1 MGWFNNDSAA
11 GDGTRKN
18 GNLFFML
25 IALIIMFFREPRLWL
40 KEKVYRGW
48 TGGFRAFL
56 GLIFAFGASYVTGN
70 YLGWQQEWPT
80 LGWLASAVGAWFG
93 TYCYAWPAL
102 YHFVIRKVFD
112 LVEWLTKQ
120 FREFCKKYAE
130 KVFKGFVLGI
140 GRVLPFSRRAWNVLL
155 DEKRHSWV
163 SNLLGALSYV
173 GTFAGSVYLGW
184 ETYSCVSAF
193 GFWGLALVPFI
204 AGVAAG
210 VLVFGL
216 VFAAMFE
223 LLSYGNMAFLGTA
236 LTGAL
241 TYIYA
246 EEIMGYGAQAG
257 LTGNWIYASLAVF
270 FVVFLEYVFP
280 YAYWTLSGDL
290 VKKVID
296 KIGKLCDA
304 AYGDKNEGYVK
315 FFGHT
320 ANILATA
327 GIGYGAYYV
336 CGLIGLTAW
345 SAMGFASAGIVVSG
359 LITAAVVA
367 VAYLGVY
374 DCLFDH
380 RSGFGWCAAIAS
392 VYAGYQAFDAYTT
405 AELNGGFWVGAPV
418 GALVALIVG
427 TVIIPALYMGLRW
440 VLLLVRADLAGEPLN
455 KLYNKVEAGF
465 KKLAKHLE
473 KVYEVSYKDRTGYQ
487 EWFLHASNVAVAVG
501 LWFLSMS
508 FCAWAGFGA
517 VCTFGLTI
525 PLVALSYILV
535 GKFLF
540 KSTVGTE
547 FIGVLT
553 GLVLAVQ
560 VGTLLH
566 AELPS
571 TWLTVFVGFFTWV
584 MVVFL
589 FFPVAYIIVR
599 FPARYLLA
607 SWTLKPLAWVHGKA
621 WAGFKVVADGVRAAY
636 LVLKAKLAP
645 VIARIKETYA
655 KIVAAYE
662 RLKGGKKKS

>member
-1 MGWFNNDSAA
+1 MGWFNKDSAA
-11 GDGTRKN
+11 GDGTPKRDN
-18 GNLFFML
+18 VLFMV
-25 IALIIMFFREPRLWL
+25 IAAIILLFREPAIWL
-40 KEKVYRGW
+40 KDKVYRGW

-56 GLIFAFGASYVTGN
+56 GLIFSFGASYVTGN
-70 YLGWQQEWPT
+70 YLGWDQNWPT
-80 LGWLASAVGAWFG
+80 LGWLASAVGAWFV
-93 TYCYAWPAL
+93 TYIYAWPAL

-112 LVEWLTKQ
+112 LVEWIGKG
-120 FREFCKKYAE
+120 FRAVAKKYAE
-130 KVFKGFVLGI
+130 KAFKGLVLGL
-140 GRVLPFSRRAWNVLL
+140 GRVLPFSGRAWNVLL

-173 GTFAGSVYLGW
+173 GTFAGSIYIGW
-184 ETYSCVSAF
+184 ETFSCVSAL
-193 GFWGLALVPFI
+193 GFWGLPMAPFI

-216 VFAAMFE
+216 VFGALFE
-223 LLSYGNMAFLGTA
+223 LLSHGKMAFLGTA

-290 VKKVID
+290 VKRVI
-296 KIGKLCDA
+296 KQIGNLCDA

-320 ANILATA
+320 FNILATVA
-327 GIGYGAYYV
+327 IGFGSYYV

-345 SAMGFASAGIVVSG
+345 SALGLAWAGVAVSAMV
-359 LITAAVVA
+359 TAAVVM

-374 DCLFDH
+374 ECLFDH
-380 RSGFGWCAAIAS
+380 KNGFGWAAALVS
-392 VYAGYQAFDAYTT
+392 LYAGYQAFEAYTG
-405 AELNGGFWVGAPV
+405 AELQGGFWVGAPV
-418 GALVALIVG
+418 GALAALIVG
-427 TVIIPALYMGLRW
+427 TVLIPALYMGLRW

-455 KLYNKVEAGF
+455 NVYNKVEEGV
-465 KKLAKHLE
+465 KKLFKHLE

-501 LWFLSMS
+501 LWFLSVS

-517 VCTFGLTI
+517 ACTLGLTI
-525 PLVALSYILV
+525 PLVVLSYILV

-553 GLVLAVQ
+553 GLVAAVQ

-589 FFPVAYIIVR
+589 FFPVAYLIVKLAAK
-599 FPARYLLA
+599 PILA
-607 SWTLKPLAWVHGKA
+607 SWSLKPLAWVHGKA

-636 LVLKAKLAP
+636 ILLKAKLAP
-645 VIARIKETYA
+645 VFARIKAAYA

-662 RLKGGKKKS
+662 RIKGGSKKS